1 MQSKIHIIGLG
12 VEGRESLSNKALK
25 LVESSSLLIG
35 GERHLDEFHEF
46 KGERFMLKSNLKEML
61 DVIECFNS
69 SLIPHPSS
77 LVVVLASGDPGLYGI
92 ADYLIR
98 NLGREAVEIIPNVS
112 AMQWAFAKA
121 KVSWNEAR
129 IVSSHGRG
137 MDKILEAAKETDKIG
152 IFTSN
157 GDEPSEIAKLLIDS
171 GLNGFTAYI
180 CEDLGMETEKVSEI
194 PVSEIVGKRFA
205 ALNVMVLVK
214 QKSEVRSQKSEEN
227 NFILHPSPFIPIL
240 GLPDSSFTH
249 SKGLITKEEV
259 RAVTL
264 AKLRL
269 RDDSV
274 VWDIG
279 AGSGSVG
286 IEAARL
292 ARNGKVFAI
301 EKEPER
307 VAHIQENI
315 KKFGVANMVVLEGKA
330 PEGLEGFAAPEAVF
344 IGGSGG
350 NLSDILDVVKARL
363 RPSGRIVINAI
374 TLETLHEATTG
385 LKDRGFDV
393 DVVSLNIARSKDLI
407 GMKMFE
413 AENPVFIITG
423 KNTLSTDGTDFTD

>member
-1 MQSKIHIIGLG
+1 MQSRIHIIGLG
-12 VEGRESLSNKALK
+12 VEGRESLSNKALN

-35 GERHLDEFHEF
+35 GERHLDEFPEF
-46 KGERFMLKSNLKEML
+46 KGERFVLRSNLKEML
-61 DVIECFNS
+61 EVIECFNS
-69 SLIPHPSS
+69 SLITHPSS
-77 LVVVLASGDPGLYGI
+77 LVVVLASGDPGLFGI

-98 NLGREAVEIIPNVS
+98 NLGRDAVEIIPNVS

-121 KVSWNEAR
+121 KVSWSDAR

-137 MDKILEAAKETDKIG
+137 MDKVLEAAREAEKIG
-152 IFTSN
+152 VFTSN
-157 GDEPSEIAKLLIDS
+157 GDEPSEIAKLLIDN

-180 CEDLGMETEKVSEI
+180 CEDLGMETEKVLEMPLSD
-194 PVSEIVGKRFA
+194 VSGKSFA

-214 QKSEVRSQKSEEN
+214 QKSDVRSQMLDGN
-227 NFILHPSPFIPIL
+227 NFIPHPSSLIPIL
-240 GLPDSSFTH
+240 GLPDSEFAH

-292 ARNGKVFAI
+292 CNNGKVFAI

-307 VAHIQENI
+307 VANIYENI
-315 KKFGVANMVVLEGKA
+315 KKFGIANMIVLEGKA
-330 PEGLEGFAAPEAVF
+330 PEGLDGFSDPDAVF

-393 DVVSLNIARSKDLI
+393 EVVSLNISRSKDLI

-413 AENPVFIITG
+413 AENPVFIIIG
-423 KNTLSTDGTDFTD
+423 ER

>member
-1 MQSKIHIIGLG
+1 MQSKIHIIGIG
-12 VEGRESLSNKALK
+12 VEGRESLSNKALN

-35 GERHLDEFHEF
+35 GERHLDEFPEF
-46 KGERFMLKSNLKEML
+46 KGERFVLRSNLKEML
-61 DVIECFNS
+61 EVIECFNS
-69 SLIPHPSS
+69 SLITHPSS
-77 LVVVLASGDPGLYGI
+77 LVVVLASGDPGLFGI

-98 NLGREAVEIIPNVS
+98 NLGQDAVEITPNVS

-121 KVSWNEAR
+121 KVSWNDAR
-129 IVSSHGRG
+129 MVSSHGRG
-137 MDKILEAAKETDKIG
+137 MDKILEAAKEAEKIG

-157 GDEPSEIAKLLIDS
+157 GDEPSEIAKLLIDN
-171 GLNGFTAYI
+171 GLNSFTAYI
-180 CEDLGMETEKVSEI
+180 CEDLGMETEKISEI
-194 PVSEIVGKRFA
+194 PVSEVVGKRFA
-205 ALNVMVLVK
+205 ALNVMVLVR
-214 QKSEVRSQKSEEN
+214 QGSGVRGQGSVKDAEKLKTQNSKLKTL
-227 NFILHPSPFIPIL
+227 F
-240 GLPDSSFTH
+240 GLPDSSFAH

-292 ARNGKVFAI
+292 CKNEKVFAI

-307 VAHIQENI
+307 VVHIYENI
-315 KKFGVANMVVLEGKA
+315 KKFGIENMIVLEGKA
-330 PEGLEGFAAPEAVF
+330 PEGLDGFSDPDAVF

-363 RPSGRIVINAI
+363 RPSCRIVINAI

-393 DVVSLNIARSKDLI
+393 EVVSLNIARSKDLI

-413 AENPVFIITG
+413 AENPVFVIVGYKGIE
-423 KNTLSTDGTDFTD
+423 

>member
-1 MQSKIHIIGLG
+1 MQSKIHIIGMG
-12 VEGRESLSNKALK
+12 VEGKESLSKKSLE
-25 LVESSSLLIG
+25 LVQSASLLIG
-35 GERHLDEFHEF
+35 GERHLDEFPEF
-46 KGERFMLKSNLKEML
+46 EGERFVLRSNLKEML
-61 DVIECFNS
+61 EVIECFNP

-98 NLGREAVEIIPNVS
+98 NLGRDAVEIIPNVS

-121 KVSWNEAR
+121 KVSWNDAR

-137 MDKILEAAKETDKIG
+137 MDKILEAAKEADKIG

-157 GDEPSEIAKLLIDS
+157 GDEPSEIAKLLIDN

-180 CEDLGMETEKVSEI
+180 CEDLGTETEKVSEMALAEVI
-194 PVSEIVGKRFA
+194 GMSFA
-205 ALNVMVLVK
+205 ALNVMVLVR
-214 QKSEVRSQKSEEN
+214 QGSGVRRQGSEEN
-227 NFILHPSPFIPIL
+227 KKIIPHPSSLIPIL

-292 ARNGKVFAI
+292 CNNGKVFAI

-307 VAHIQENI
+307 VANIYENI
-315 KKFGVANMVVLEGKA
+315 KKFGIANMIVLEGKA
-330 PEGLEGFAAPEAVF
+330 PEGLDGFSDPDAVF

-350 NLSDILDVVKARL
+350 NLSDILDVAKARL

-413 AENPVFIITG
+413 AENPVFIIIG
-423 KNTLSTDGTDFTD
+423 ERKN